1 MEKREVPFEYYDG
14 KLGVKIKFLIKSDK
28 IVLSHP
34 KSLSLISWNALNK
47 RIRSKTCSEKELRRA
62 SLGFEALVVYDSL
75 CEDWRSQLVEKFG
88 KPPEQVRQSFFE
100 KYYIR
105 DNQALD
111 FYLAHRYGDD
121 NSKRLTP
128 ELIERYTINASVL
141 NTLLEVRANRKSYAK
156 AIGVVGQF
164 DIWDSLS
171 RDVNAFHAVDHDLP
185 TNKDALRRKVG
196 KYQKEGY
203 SSLISGKLMT
213 RNAAIIKEDRQD
225 ALLEEL
231 LAQPVNLNNEQIAN
245 FFNLTA
251 EQMKWRKI
259 DASVVARKR
268 KEVDLFTKSF
278 TRGATELMHTKLMQN
293 KRSRPDTSMLFW
305 VHDGWDVELLY
316 QKTKINAEGNKVTTY
331 HHRPT
336 VVMVLDP
343 FNDYI
348 VGYAIGE
355 NENSDLIRAAYKNA
369 INHTAELFEQRH
381 QPYQIQSDN
390 YQIKH
395 LRPFYESL
403 CKHFTPAAVKNSK
416 SKVIEAFFNRF
427 NTNHLQAKM
436 LPNWSGH
443 NVTASQA
450 NQPNGD
456 YLAKIRHQF
465 PTYEGVVQQI
475 VDAIEN
481 DRAEKR
487 MAYVESFANVSDKHL
502 MPMSFDKY
510 MHVFGETTGYTNR
523 MEGDGLEVTIYGQK
537 HWYDSFDLN
546 WRKYMHLDWLVRFD
560 PEDLSRVYVTN
571 AKSRNGRL
579 LEEIG
584 DLSFV
589 LEQKYI
595 QPMAIAN
602 QETQD
607 GEQRSLIY
615 QFNKDLTATIVDR
628 MVERKDTV
636 RELFESNPQLETLQK
651 FLIPDSLGQ
660 HKDHKS
666 EERMKT
672 AQKKLQQF
680 EKQDEKRQL
689 KDWQQEQDAYLN
701 AKVDLSNYLND

>member
-1 MEKREVPFEYYDG
+1 MEKKEVPFEYYDG
-14 KLGVKIKFLIKSDK
+14 KLGVKTKFLISDRNK
-28 IVLSHP
+28 HK
-34 KSLSLISWNALNK
+34 KSLRLISYNTLFY
-47 RIRSKTCSEKELRRA
+47 RIKSKTRSEKELRRA
-62 SLGFEALVVYDSL
+62 SLGFEALVIYDSL

-171 RDVNAFHAVDHDLP
+171 RDVNAFHSVDHDLP

-231 LAQPVNLNNEQIAN
+231 LAQANNLNNEQVARNFNIVAN
-245 FFNLTA
+245 QL
-251 EQMKWRKI
+251 KWRKI
-259 DASVVARKR
+259 DASIVARKR
-268 KEVDLFTKSF
+268 KEVELFTKSL
-278 TRGATELMHTKLMQN
+278 TRGATELMHTKLMQF
-293 KRSRPDTSMLFW
+293 KRSRPSAPMLFW
-305 VHDGWDVELLY
+305 VHDGWDAELLY
-316 QKTKINAEGNKVTTY
+316 QKTEINKKGDKVTTY
-331 HHRPT
+331 HHRAT
-336 VVMVLDP
+336 VVMIIDP
-343 FNDYI
+343 YNDYI

-355 NENSDLIRAAYKNA
+355 SETPDLIRKAYKNA
-369 INHTAELFEQRH
+369 INHTQELFDSRF

-395 LRPFYESL
+395 LKPFYESL

-416 SKVIEAFFNRF
+416 SKVIEPFFDKF
-427 NTNHLQAKM
+427 NEKHFQEKM
-436 LPNWSGH
+436 IPNWSGH
-443 NVTASQA
+443 NVTASKD

-456 YLAKIRHQF
+456 YLSKIRHQF
-465 PTYEGVVQQI
+465 PDYVGVQKQI
-475 VDAIEN
+475 IQAIEN

-487 MAYVESFANVSDKHL
+487 LQYVENFANVQEKHL
-502 MPMSFDKY
+502 LPMSFNKY

-523 MEGDGLEVTIYGQK
+523 MEGDGLEVTILGTK
-537 HWYDSFDLN
+537 HWYDCFDLN

-560 PEDLSRVYVTN
+560 RDDLSQVVVTN

-579 LEEIG
+579 VEEIG
-584 DLSFV
+584 DVSFV
-589 LEQKYI
+589 LQETYI
-595 QPMAIAN
+595 QPMAIADK
-602 QETQD
+602 QDGD
-607 GEQRSLIY
+607 GEQRALVHEY
-615 QFNKDLTATIVDR
+615 NKGIKTAIVDR
-628 MVERKDTV
+628 MIERKSTIQDLFDHNP
-636 RELFESNPQLETLQK
+636 ELEMLQK
-651 FLIPDSLGQ
+651 FLIPDSMGQ

-666 EERMKT
+666 EERRKA

-680 EKQDEKRQL
+680 EQQDEKRQL
-689 KDWQQEQDAYLN
+689 KDWQKEQEAYLN